1 MLLMFSTARMLSVL
15 LEMFIGV
22 IMTAGTPLFRIKT
35 NEDETEKTQRIAE
48 EVGRMLTS
56 LGIGFVGF
64 DAGRGSTGG
73 HGDADGH
80 F

>member
-1 MLLMFSTARMLSVL
+1 MSDVPTDVSWPVVHVVF
-15 LEMFIGV
+15 EG
-22 IMTAGTPLFRIKT
+22 
-35 NEDETEKTQRIAE
+35 EDETEKTQRIAE